1 MYSALNRIIL
11 AAGALLAISGCAS
24 NVNLKEISSGSSL
37 HPEVL
42 PSPTYNI
49 QALVPAGTRYR
60 TLRVYIEG
68 DGHAW
73 ATRTQPSTDPT
84 PHTSLMAQFA
94 ADDPAPA
101 AYLARPCQFVVTG
114 ACKPALWT
122 SERFGRASIDAMN
135 SALNNLKSRYRTES
149 FELVGYSGGAAI
161 ALILAAERDDVG
173 QVQTI
178 AGNVDPVTW
187 TKLKNI
193 TPLLGSLS
201 PLEYS
206 ARLAGIPQRHLIGQS
221 DEVVPAEV
229 VRAYSLQVQ
238 AKCLSTVVVPGAS
251 HDRGYADAWRA
262 VRDLPFNCDMSGSP
276 RSSMAE

>member
-49 QALVPAGTRYR
+49 QVLVPAGTRYR

-94 ADDPAPA
+94 AEDPAPA
-101 AYLARPCQFVVTG
+101 AYLARPCQFVVTD

-122 SERFGRASIDAMN
+122 SERFGRASVDAMN

-149 FELVGYSGGAAI
+149 FDLVGYSGGAAI
-161 ALILAAERDDVG
+161 ALILAGERDDVG

-178 AGNVDPVTW
+178 AG
-187 TKLKNI
+187 
-193 TPLLGSLS
+193 
-201 PLEYS
+201 
-206 ARLAGIPQRHLIGQS
+206 
-221 DEVVPAEV
+221 
-229 VRAYSLQVQ
+229 
-238 AKCLSTVVVPGAS
+238 
-251 HDRGYADAWRA
+251 
-262 VRDLPFNCDMSGSP
+262 MSIL
-276 RSSMAE
+276 

>member
-11 AAGALLAISGCAS
+11 AAGALLALSGCAN

-42 PSPTYNI
+42 LSSPYNI

-94 ADDPAPA
+94 AEDPAPA
-101 AYLARPCQFVVTG
+101 AYLARPCQFVITG

-122 SERFGRASIDAMN
+122 SERFGRASVDAMN

-161 ALILAAERDDVG
+161 ALILAGERDDVG

-206 ARLAGIPQRHLIGQS
+206 ARLAGIPQRHLIGQN
-221 DEVVPAEV
+221 DEVVP
-229 VRAYSLQVQ
+229 S
-238 AKCLSTVVVPGAS
+238 AS

-276 RSSMAE
+276 QSSQAE